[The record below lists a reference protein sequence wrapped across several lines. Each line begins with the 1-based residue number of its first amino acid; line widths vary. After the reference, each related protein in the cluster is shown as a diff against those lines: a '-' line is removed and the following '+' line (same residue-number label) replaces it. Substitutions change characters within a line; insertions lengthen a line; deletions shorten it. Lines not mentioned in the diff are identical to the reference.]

1 MLKKTIHLRR
11 NRPNR
16 KGNPGSWKMR
26 LTWVKDPR
34 LVGKLYEVG
43 LGTRD
48 IREAVSMARGVQALV
63 RALEGE
69 EPLIQL
75 PEDEL
80 PARPCAAREE

>member
-1 MLKKTIHLRR
+1 
-11 NRPNR
+11 
-16 KGNPGSWKMR
+16 MR

-48 IREAVSMARGVQALV
+48 VREAFSMARGVQALV

-69 EPLIQL
+69 ELPIQL
-75 PEDEL
+75 FEGEL

>member
-1 MLKKTIHLRR
+1 MGNAEEDDSLTKEQARQ
-11 NRPNR
+11 
-16 KGNPGSWKMR
+16 KGAPGSWKMR

-48 IREAVSMARGVQALV
+48 AQEAFSMARGVQALV

-69 EPLIQL
+69 TRLILLSESEFQ
-75 PEDEL
+75 
-80 PARPCAAREE
+80 AHREE